1 MKKIIIPLLALT
13 IALSFSA
20 CGSSSSSESNSHANS
35 TVSETPSSSE
45 TTVIEIN
52 GSELGEY
59 GTTYTFN
66 SDAAPEDQETIIEY
80 HIPAGTYTVTNVGST
95 IAQLN
100 VYSDETHI
108 TDEGWEEPAECYY
121 VKLLKTEES
130 DTVTIA
136 DGQYIEI
143 ASDVILK
150 FELQ

>member
-1 MKKIIIPLLALT
+1 MDFRTDLALERREMLEED
-13 IALSFSA
+13 IS
-20 CGSSSSSESNSHANS
+20 GIEVSESEND
-35 TVSETPSSSE
+35 ECK

-121 VKLLKTEES
+121 VKVLKTEES